1 MAIGEILSVALE
13 LNPAQWQAGTARAQA
28 ATQRFLT
35 ELEVGN
41 ARAARS
47 MADLARG
54 YDRAA
59 ASAQAGYASL
69 QRQSISRPLQEAQ
82 QQAREL
88 ERDLVG
94 ILGRMTVLDAQR
106 ARGVAFAGVRYNQ
119 AAQEAQTTQDAML
132 AAQRRAAQLLNLDR
146 QLEARRLSE
155 LRTVNRLAQEQ
166 ITADRLSLVE
176 REAERVRVVH
186 AREEE
191 RAAREAAAAARER
204 VANFAYLQGAA
215 QRLSSAFAREAV
227 VLGEA
232 IQAIVV
238 QPIKIAGQAME
249 LLALTGG
256 KAFSI
261 LGTAVTGFASV
272 VAGTFAKLPLLGLE
286 KGFAAGGGILA
297 SIIGTP
303 EAIGNIAS
311 SVISAVASIRTALT
325 SIAGSV
331 VTGLASAFGTALQ
344 TGMSM
349 AVNAATAAFIVASA
363 GAVGALLGPA
373 GIIGAAVLA
382 AAATLLEGV
391 QRFIAGF
398 IGAVGQGISQAITAV
413 SAAVTSIAQGAIQAL
428 TSLREIATAVMTA
441 VTDVASFMSEKA
453 SDLVEEAN
461 KFNVAFRNMAGAV
474 NASLVDFGATVGRS
488 QLDLMNFA
496 GTLQSTLMTMG
507 FARDEAAGFSEK
519 ITKLSVDLGS
529 FFNVADAQAFQG
541 LESGIMGNHRAL
553 RQFGIGINQS
563 TLGMELYAMGLQRTS
578 KTYAGAVQ
586 LATEYEKATARLNII
601 LRQTT
606 EIQGDA
612 ERNANSFANTMKR
625 VEAMV
630 ADLASAIGQELNREI
645 ANFFNVSVDGAT
657 GMDHL
662 RTIMYAVFL
671 VSKDLAKELAKTAF
685 AFVKMLQDGI
695 IGLGGVEGVV
705 ARVRIGIEYIKQGA
719 MLVQSAWVMLGP
731 VWPSLVNIITN
742 SVKAIAAGLTFMGA
756 SAERAFAVF
765 MSAATPVVNQIR
777 RIVGWLMTL
786 NDAVAFAM
794 DPFGVNQRIMGYLS
808 GVDAALD
815 ESAQD
820 VIQYGT
826 TAASAGVRAAVAFS
840 QMNTEAAN
848 VTREVRAL
856 GEYTEWA
863 FQTMAGE
870 AAGFVPYFTEAGS
883 AVEAAFWPVVQTIGA
898 AADNIFRSKLE
909 VVALEDQVAISSQE
923 MINWF
928 SAVAN
933 QFEFLRRTGA
943 LSMPGAEM
951 PEVQDP
957 GERSFREGGPAPR
970 FNMSENYGGV
980 NPNAEAA
987 NFPGQ
992 AIGGFVVGPPG
1003 HDRVP
1008 RRLTAGEFVVPAGV
1022 AASNR
1027 DSLEAMRSGKKGGH
1041 RGSNLTQNTTIIL
1054 PQVRT
1059 FNADTYERQIKPAQA
1074 RAARRTLPKKGK

>member
-47 MADLARG
+47 MTDLARG
-54 YDRAA
+54 YDKAA
-59 ASAQAGYASL
+59 ASAQASYASL
-69 QRQSISRPLQEAQ
+69 QRQSISRPLQEAH

-106 ARGVAFAGVRYNQ
+106 AKGVAFAGVKYNQ

-176 REAERVRVVH
+176 REAERVRVLH

-191 RAAREAAAAARER
+191 RSAREAAAAARER

-428 TSLREIATAVMTA
+428 TSLREIATAVINV
-441 VTDVASFMSEKA
+441 VTEVASFMSQKA

-461 KFNVAFRNMAGAV
+461 KFNVAFRDMAGGV
-474 NASLVDFGATVGRS
+474 NAALVGFGNTVGRS

-496 GTLQSTLMTMG
+496 GTLQSTFMTMG

-529 FFNVADAQAFQG
+529 FFNVADAKAFQG

-563 TLGMELYAMGLQRTS
+563 TLGMELFSMGLGRTA

-612 ERNANSFANTMKR
+612 ARNANSFANTMKR

-630 ADLASAIGQELNREI
+630 GDLASAIGQELNREI

-671 VSKDLAKELAKTAF
+671 VSKDLAKELAQTAF
-685 AFVKMLQDGI
+685 AFVKMIRDGI
-695 IGLGGVEGVV
+695 MGLGGVEGVV
-705 ARVRIGIEYIKQGA
+705 ARVRIGIEYIRQGA
-719 MLVQSAWVMLGP
+719 MLVQAAWTMLGP
-731 VWPSLVNIITN
+731 VWPSLVSIVTN
-742 SVKAIAAGLTFMGA
+742 SVKAIVAGFTYMEA
-756 SAERAFAVF
+756 SAKAAWFSFQAHVVEPINKMRELAGWILAVKGF
-765 MSAATPVVNQIR
+765 LTGQWAADWILGKIDEVGDAIAANYELGTDSA
-777 RIVGWLMTL
+777 LM
-786 NDAVAFAM
+786 AKVAAM
-794 DPFGVNQRIMGYLS
+794 DA
-808 GVDAALD
+808 DAAYTKMTG
-815 ESAQD
+815 A
-820 VIQYGT
+820 
-826 TAASAGVRAAVAFS
+826 
-840 QMNTEAAN
+840 AAN
-848 VTREVRAL
+848 VSSEVRAL
-856 GEYTEWA
+856 GEYTQWA
-863 FQTMAGE
+863 FQTMAG
-870 AAGFVPYFTEAGS
+870 AATESVPHFTEAGS
-883 AVEAAFWPVVQTIGA
+883 AVEAAFWPVAWTVETV
-898 AADNIFRSKLE
+898 ADNIFRSKLE
-909 VVALEDQVAISSQE
+909 VISLEDQVAVSSQE
-923 MINWF
+923 MIKWF
-928 SAVAN
+928 DAVAN
-933 QFEFLRRTGA
+933 QFDFLRRTGA

-951 PEVQDP
+951 SELREQ
-957 GERSFREGGPAPR
+957 GEMSYREGGPAPR
-970 FNMSENYGGV
+970 FSNSERFGGV
-980 NPNAEAA
+980 NPNADAA

-1027 DSLEAMRSGKKGGH
+1027 DSLEAMRSGKKGSH